1 MKKITATIFLV
12 LLHLITISQ
21 TINSYNNH
29 IFTSRFRVINL
40 FINIIYDVN
49 PALNPCANDTV
60 YWGNAYHEGINNEAI
75 PTYLLHLMDTGYVVS
90 DTGLITRLYRESSY
104 DSVWIV
110 GDFIVVNVKESSV
123 LAQNNANMFNKTSIV
138 SATIEIIN
146 NYGFSTIFG
155 HNNLEEY
162 IEFNDNQSIG
172 PGGGVDTNT
181 AYINRNFLYTQIIIR
196 NITQQYGEV
205 GIGSGISSN
214 RLLPLVNKYIS
225 YNNYYINFNGK
236 GTLQC
241 VGGGDI
247 SQNPTGIVVHEIS
260 HSLFGS
266 NDFHT
271 SGGNHRGGTSSL
283 MPFMTLQNGYGLM
296 GAANSALVCC
306 NGYERW
312 RMHWKHPDAVD
323 YISAM
328 DSTHQTS
335 IISDIQ
341 KSDGNKTFLLRD
353 FITYGD
359 AVRIKLPYKDREDCS
374 NQYIWLENHQ
384 VGSNDKLDFL
394 QYANTRSC
402 RPDSV
407 AGIYAYYQIGRDVLS
422 GDKNIVN
429 YADERDNLKFIPAEG
444 YFNYQKQ
451 EVDTY
456 QLQCINYN
464 KHTYQSVRQ
473 DANPFNGYQDMETQF
488 HPQDNEDT
496 ISIYNEYPMWRK
508 VIDNQAI
515 DSMPFI
521 GDSRDMFAA
530 HTKLNM
536 ASNPSTCNAKT
547 YYNCLT
553 EHNILNYNHYN
564 PRHNRTTYLTGL
576 SIEMIPQANKDF
588 LVRIRWDDY
597 DITNDAVFTGRIA
610 LKERAVLKAGNHITL
625 TQNRTPAQ
633 PFRDNTTGY
642 FDTLTIM
649 RCENGSEFVQERNT
663 SLNITENSQLIIQS
677 GSIYNAYGN
686 AQINVTKG
694 GLLKLEQGASVK
706 MHDTVLIQIDSSARM
721 IIENNVKFGKNAK
734 IIVKPGGKLV
744 VNGATLTSDSVT
756 VLWQGIEV
764 CGTPDAAQYSGIRAV
779 TSPQQGE
786 VVLNNAVIKNAVC
799 GVRVG
804 RQHLRN
810 ISKGGGVVKATNTQ
824 FVNNQ
829 KAVHFYAY
837 SHVNAYNRVVDNISY
852 FNECTFRVDNNAY
865 FSVDTSNVQVAL
877 YNVRGVQ
884 FNGCQFEDMQTKS
897 DWQNFGTA
905 IYASQSGFRINEQTD
920 MLQYPATYYNTPCT
934 FNNYKNAIAIVGS
947 AEKPVKIY
955 NTMFSDNSTG
965 VNAKNA
971 DALSILSSYFSSG
984 NESFSSYVHGL
995 ILDSC
1000 NFYRIENNQFTG
1012 IGNGIKIIGKTAD
1025 NNTIRLNTFN
1035 SLCKAIE
1042 VYGNNGNG
1050 SENEYNDKIELTGL
1064 QFECNDFVTNSTD
1077 IYVQGQATIKRTQ
1090 GSTNNACGNY
1100 FGDQSIKH
1108 FNNRNLQ
1115 NPIFYYYNHTE
1126 NEQIPIRYNHLDTI
1140 GVTHDICGERHG
1152 YIGDSYYDMPK
1163 IMLDYE
1169 NIYDAN
1175 FQIYISAL
1183 DNYNTTYE
1191 GSTID
1196 WNNITAIDETSNPQL
1211 FDLIQL
1217 SELKN
1222 SLDETCIE
1230 VIHLLG
1236 NTTELGITDMV
1247 TWLQRLSS
1255 LDADLLSIHY
1265 LSLSEDVSLI
1275 QSSWD
1280 QIVQHYSIVNP
1291 EDTSY
1296 YQYCINQLNAWAR
1309 DTASDVNIS
1318 QGAIDTLTTIANSN
1332 NTASPYAVSVLECI
1346 NEHYPWWKLRIH
1358 TSCNWVVPVESMS
1371 PKKETDQG
1379 QTDAIQV
1386 HPNPTNGMIEIQSN
1400 NLNIKQI
1407 ELYDIFGK
1415 LLIEKKANESTVT
1428 LDVSPYA
1435 KGMYLLRYTLSD
1447 DTQQTKKIIKE

>member
-1 MKKITATIFLV
+1 MMKKLLLLLFVVPSIIFAQ
-12 LLHLITISQ
+12 S
-21 TINSYNNH
+21 INSWDGVKNGFYS
-29 IFTSRFRVINL
+29 TSHVKTLNI
-40 FINIIYDVN
+40 FINIIYDVHPDSN
-49 PALNPCANDTV
+49 VCKNDTL

-75 PTYLLHLMDTGYVVS
+75 PTYSLIDNIYDTNNLSG
-90 DTGLITRLYRESSY
+90 TITRLYGESSWHAFQLTGN
-104 DSVWIV
+104 S
-110 GDFIVVNVKESSV
+110 IVVNVKESRV
-123 LAQNNANMFNKTSIV
+123 LDIGNFWSGNIVQAAANVINENGGV
-138 SATIEIIN
+138 NDIN
-146 NYGFSTIFG
+146 NYT
-155 HNNLEEY
+155 L
-162 IEFNDNQSIG
+162 DK
-172 PGGGVDTNT
+172 PPADTNT
-181 AYINRNFLYTQIIIR
+181 ICGNFYIR
-196 NITQQYGEV
+196 NISKEYGNMGYGNGYSFCLSQI
-205 GIGSGISSN
+205 GINI
-214 RLLPLVNKYIS
+214 
-225 YNNYYINFNGK
+225 NNIPHFVC

-241 VGGGDI
+241 VGGGEI
-247 SQNPTGIVVHEIS
+247 SKNPTSIYIHEIS

-266 NDFHT
+266 NNFHT
-271 SGGNHRGGTSSL
+271 SGGNHRSGTDSL
-283 MPFMTLQNGYGLM
+283 MSFMTLQNGYGLM

-341 KSDGNKTFLLRD
+341 KGDGNKTFLLRD

-384 VGSNDKLDFL
+384 VGSNGKLDFL
-394 QYANTRSC
+394 QYANTHSC

-422 GDKNIVN
+422 GDLKIVR
-429 YADERDNLKFIPAEG
+429 YANERDNLKFIPAEG

-451 EVDTY
+451 DVNAYNLE
-456 QLQCINYN
+456 CISWDNHYY
-464 KHTYQSVRQ
+464 TFVRQ
-473 DANPFNGYQDMETQF
+473 EANPFNGYQDMETQF

-547 YYNCLT
+547 YYNCLKANNT
-553 EHNILNYNHYN
+553 LNYNHYYS
-564 PRHNRTTYLTGL
+564 RHNRTTYLTGL
-576 SIEMIPQANKDF
+576 SIEMIPQTNKDF

-649 RCENGSEFVQERNT
+649 CCENGSEFVQERNT

-764 CGTPDAAQYSGIRAV
+764 WGTPDAAQYSGIRAV

-786 VVLNNAVIKNAVC
+786 VILNNAVIKNAVC
-799 GVRVG
+799 GIRVG

-829 KAVHFYAY
+829 RAVHFYAY

-884 FNGCQFEDMQTKS
+884 FNGCVFEDLQTKNN
-897 DWQNFGTA
+897 WKKYGTA
-905 IYASQSGFRINEQTD
+905 LYACNAGFRINEQTD
-920 MLQYPATYYNTPCT
+920 IFQYPATYYNTPCT
-934 FNNYKNAIAIVGS
+934 FSNYKNAIAIVGS

-955 NTMFSDNSTG
+955 NTMFNDNSTG

-1012 IGNGIKIIGKTAD
+1012 IGNGIKIIGKTED

-1042 VYGNNGNG
+1042 VYGTNGNVIFDDP
-1050 SENEYNDKIELTGL
+1050 SIILTGL
-1064 QFECNDFVTNSTD
+1064 QFECNEFIMDSTD
-1077 IYVQGQATIKRTQ
+1077 IYVAPQTFIKRTQ
-1090 GSTNNACGNY
+1090 GSTNHACGNY
-1100 FGDQSIKH
+1100 LGDQSIMQ
-1108 FNNRNLQ
+1108 FTNLNTQ
-1115 NPIFYYYNHTE
+1115 LLLMYFYNYNV
-1126 NEQIPIRYNHLDTI
+1126 NAQKPIRYNNIDTI

-1163 IMLDYE
+1163 ILLDYE
-1169 NIYDAN
+1169 NLYDAN
-1175 FQIYISAL
+1175 FQLYVSAL
-1183 DNYNTTYE
+1183 DNYNSTYE
-1191 GSTID
+1191 GISID
-1196 WNNITAIDETSNPQL
+1196 WDNITAIDVTSNPQL

-1222 SLDETCIE
+1222 ILDETCIE
-1230 VIHLLG
+1230 AIHLLG
-1236 NTTELGITDMV
+1236 NSTEVEITEIT

-1255 LDADLLSIHY
+1255 LNANLLGIHY
-1265 LSLSEDVSLI
+1265 FAQGNDVSQL
-1275 QSSWD
+1275 QLAWD
-1280 QIVQHYSIVNP
+1280 QITQHYSIVNP

-1296 YQYCINQLNAWAR
+1296 YQYCINQINTWAR
-1309 DTASDVNIS
+1309 DTVTDVNIS
-1318 QGAIDTLTTIANSN
+1318 QGAIDTLTAIANSN
-1332 NTASPYAVSVLECI
+1332 NTASFYAVSVLECI
-1346 NEHYPWWKLRIH
+1346 NEFEPWWKLRIH

-1371 PKKETDQG
+1371 PKKETEQG
-1379 QTDAIQV
+1379 QTDAIQL

-1407 ELYDIFGK
+1407 ELFDIFGK

>member
-1 MKKITATIFLV
+1 MKK
-12 LLHLITISQ
+12 LLLLLFVVPSIVFAQS
-21 TINSYNNH
+21 INSWDGIKTGVNSTAH
-29 IFTSRFRVINL
+29 IKTLNI
-40 FINIIYDVN
+40 FINVIYDVHPDSN
-49 PALNPCANDTV
+49 ACKNDTI
-60 YWGNAYHEGINNEAI
+60 YWGNAYHEGVNNEAI
-75 PTYLLHLMDTGYVVS
+75 PAYSIIDNIYDTNNLSG
-90 DTGLITRLYRESSY
+90 TITRLYGESSWHTFQLTGN
-104 DSVWIV
+104 S
-110 GDFIVVNVKESSV
+110 IVVNVKESRV
-123 LAQNNANMFNKTSIV
+123 LAMGYFEYGNIV
-138 SATIEIIN
+138 SCAADVINESGGINCINDYTLYPATTN
-146 NYGFSTIFG
+146 KLYGNI
-155 HNNLEEY
+155 Y
-162 IEFNDNQSIG
+162 
-172 PGGGVDTNT
+172 
-181 AYINRNFLYTQIIIR
+181 IR
-196 NITQQYGEV
+196 NISKKYGNLEA
-205 GIGSGISSN
+205 GSGFGDRSIN
-214 RLLPLVNKYIS
+214 DVNI
-225 YNNYYINFNGK
+225 NNIPYQIH

-260 HSLFGS
+260 HSLFGH
-266 NDFHT
+266 NNFHT

-328 DSTHQTS
+328 DSTCQTS
-335 IISDIQ
+335 VISDIQ

-384 VGSNDKLDFL
+384 VGSNGKLDFL
-394 QYANTRSC
+394 QYANTHSC

-422 GDKNIVN
+422 GSDGIVH

-451 EVDTY
+451 DVNAY
-456 QLQCINYN
+456 NLGCISWDNHYY
-464 KHTYQSVRQ
+464 TFVRQ

-488 HPQDNEDT
+488 HPQDNENR
-496 ISIYNEYPMWRK
+496 ISIYNEYPMWK
-508 VIDNQAI
+508 KMIDTQEINNL
-515 DSMPFI
+515 PFI

-547 YYNCLT
+547 YYNCLDEFNT
-553 EHNILNYNHYN
+553 LNYNHYN

-677 GSIYNAYGN
+677 GSSYIAYGN

-734 IIVKPGGKLV
+734 VIVKPGGKLV

-756 VLWQGIEV
+756 VLWRGIEV
-764 CGTPDAAQYSGIRAV
+764 WGTPDAAQYSGIRAV

-804 RQHLRN
+804 RQNLRN

-829 KAVHFYAY
+829 RAVHFYAY

-852 FNECTFRVDNNAY
+852 FNECTFSVDEHAY

-884 FNGCQFEDMQTKS
+884 FNGCVFEDLQTKTN
-897 DWQNFGTA
+897 WKKYGTA
-905 IYASQSGFRINEQTD
+905 LYACQAGFRINGQPDNPLNED
-920 MLQYPATYYNTPCT
+920 PYYSTPCT

-955 NTMFSDNSTG
+955 NTLFSDNSAG

-971 DALSILSSYFSSG
+971 DALSILSC
-984 NESFSSYVHGL
+984 SFSNGSISYNIDVHGL

-1000 NFYRIENNQFTG
+1000 NFYRIENNQFSG
-1012 IGNGIKIIGKTAD
+1012 IGNGIKIIGKTED
-1025 NNTIRLNTFN
+1025 NNTIRLNTFTH
-1035 SLCKAIE
+1035 LCRAIE
-1042 VYGNNGNG
+1042 VYGTNGNVIFDDP
-1050 SENEYNDKIELTGL
+1050 SIILTGL
-1064 QFECNDFVTNSTD
+1064 QFECNEFITDSTD
-1077 IYVQGQATIKRTQ
+1077 IYVANQAFIKRNQ
-1090 GSTNNACGNY
+1090 GWWQKACGNY
-1100 FGDQSIKH
+1100 FGTQSFMH
-1108 FNNRNLQ
+1108 FNNLNTQ
-1115 NPIFYYYNHTE
+1115 NYLYYFYNNTVPAQMPSRHNYLFITSTT
-1126 NEQIPIRYNHLDTI
+1126 P
-1140 GVTHDICGERHG
+1140 DICGERHG
-1152 YIGDSYYDMPK
+1152 YIGDSYYDMQATVSNCE
-1163 IMLDYE
+1163 DR
-1169 NIYDAN
+1169 YDDHLEL
-1175 FQIYISAL
+1175 YLSAL
-1183 DNYNTTYE
+1183 DNYNATY
-1191 GSTID
+1191 GGISID
-1196 WNNITAIDETSNPQL
+1196 WESGIDATSNPQL

-1222 SLDETCIE
+1222 ILDETCIE
-1230 VIHLLG
+1230 AVHLLG
-1236 NTTELGITDMV
+1236 NATEVEIAEIT

-1255 LDADLLSIHY
+1255 LDADLMGIHY
-1265 LSLSEDVSLI
+1265 LTQGNDVSQL
-1275 QSSWD
+1275 QFAWD
-1280 QIVQHYSIVNP
+1280 NLFQAWSDISVDDTAEYQLCLNYLQAWSR
-1291 EDTSY
+1291 DTS
-1296 YQYCINQLNAWAR
+1296 
-1309 DTASDVNIS
+1309 SDVIIS
-1318 QGAIDTLTTIANSN
+1318 QGAIDSITAIANSN
-1332 NTASPYAVSVLECI
+1332 ITAKSYAESVLECI
-1346 NEHYPWWKLRIH
+1346 NEFEPWWKLKIH
-1358 TSCNWVVPVESMS
+1358 TSCNWVVPVEAMS

-1379 QTDAIQV
+1379 QTDAIQL
-1386 HPNPTNGMIEIQSN
+1386 HPNPTNGMIEIKSN

-1415 LLIEKKANESTVT
+1415 LLMEKKTNESIVT

-1447 DTQQTKKIIKE
+1447 DTQQTKKLIKD

>member
-1 MKKITATIFLV
+1 
-12 LLHLITISQ
+12 
-21 TINSYNNH
+21 
-29 IFTSRFRVINL
+29 
-40 FINIIYDVN
+40 
-49 PALNPCANDTV
+49 
-60 YWGNAYHEGINNEAI
+60 
-75 PTYLLHLMDTGYVVS
+75 
-90 DTGLITRLYRESSY
+90 
-104 DSVWIV
+104 
-110 GDFIVVNVKESSV
+110 
-123 LAQNNANMFNKTSIV
+123 
-138 SATIEIIN
+138 
-146 NYGFSTIFG
+146 
-155 HNNLEEY
+155 
-162 IEFNDNQSIG
+162 
-172 PGGGVDTNT
+172 
-181 AYINRNFLYTQIIIR
+181 
-196 NITQQYGEV
+196 
-205 GIGSGISSN
+205 
-214 RLLPLVNKYIS
+214 
-225 YNNYYINFNGK
+225 
-236 GTLQC
+236 
-241 VGGGDI
+241 
-247 SQNPTGIVVHEIS
+247 
-260 HSLFGS
+260 
-266 NDFHT
+266 
-271 SGGNHRGGTSSL
+271 
-283 MPFMTLQNGYGLM
+283 MTLQNGYGLM

-576 SIEMIPQANKDF
+576 SIEMIPQTNKDF

-677 GSIYNAYGN
+677 GSSYIAYGN

-734 IIVKPGGKLV
+734 VIVKPGGKLV
-744 VNGATLTSDSVT
+744 VNGATLTSDSIT
-756 VLWQGIEV
+756 VLWRGIEV
-764 CGTPDAAQYSGIRAV
+764 WGTPDAAQYSGIRAV

-786 VVLNNAVIKNAVC
+786 VILNNAVIKNAVC
-799 GVRVG
+799 GIRVG

-829 KAVHFYAY
+829 RAVHFYAY

-852 FNECTFRVDNNAY
+852 FNECTFTVNEHAY

-877 YNVRGVQ
+877 HNVRGVQ
-884 FNGCQFEDMQTKS
+884 FNGCVFEDLQTKTN
-897 DWQNFGTA
+897 WKKYGTA
-905 IYASQSGFRINEQTD
+905 LYACQAGFRINGQPDNPLNED
-920 MLQYPATYYNTPCT
+920 PYYSTPCT

-955 NTMFSDNSTG
+955 NTLFSDNSAG

-971 DALSILSSYFSSG
+971 DALSILSC
-984 NESFSSYVHGL
+984 SFSNGSISYNIDVHGL

-1000 NFYRIENNQFTG
+1000 NLYRIENNQFSG
-1012 IGNGIKIIGKTAD
+1012 IGNGIKIIGKTEN

-1035 SLCKAIE
+1035 HLCRAIE
-1042 VYGNNGNG
+1042 VYGTNGTNLSNGNPP
-1050 SENEYNDKIELTGL
+1050 SPELTGL
-1064 QFECNDFVTNSTD
+1064 QFECNEFITDSTD
-1077 IYVQGQATIKRTQ
+1077 IYIANQAIIKYNQGWWQK
-1090 GSTNNACGNY
+1090 ACGNY
-1100 FGDQSIKH
+1100 FGTQSFMH
-1108 FNNRNLQ
+1108 FNNLNMQ
-1115 NPIFYYYNHTE
+1115 TPFFYFYNT
-1126 NEQIPIRYNHLDTI
+1126 NVPAQMPSRYNYLFITS
-1140 GVTHDICGERHG
+1140 TTPDICGERHG
-1152 YIGDSYYDMPK
+1152 YIGDSYYDMQAT
-1163 IMLDYE
+1163 ISNYE
-1169 NIYDAN
+1169 DRYDDHLEL
-1175 FQIYISAL
+1175 YLSAL
-1183 DNYNTTYE
+1183 DNYNATY
-1191 GSTID
+1191 GGISID
-1196 WNNITAIDETSNPQL
+1196 WNNVTSLDESSNPQL

-1222 SLDETCIE
+1222 ILDETCIE
-1230 VIHLLG
+1230 AIHLLG
-1236 NTTELGITDMV
+1236 NATEVEITEIT

-1255 LDADLLSIHY
+1255 LDADLLGIHY
-1265 LSLSEDVSLI
+1265 ISQGNDVSQL
-1275 QSSWD
+1275 QLAWD
-1280 QIVQHYSIVNP
+1280 QITQHYSGVNSN
-1291 EDTSY
+1291 DTSY

-1309 DTASDVNIS
+1309 DTSSNVNIS
-1318 QGAIDTLTTIANSN
+1318 QGAIDSITAIANSN
-1332 NTASPYAVSVLECI
+1332 NTASFYAVSVLECI
-1346 NEHYPWWKLRIH
+1346 NEFEPWWKLKIH

-1379 QTDAIQV
+1379 QTDAIQL

-1447 DTQQTKKIIKE
+1447 DTQQTKKLIKD